1 MSAFDF
7 DRFGFVVM
15 GKNIVVMRRKDRE
28 MQTMEW
34 ARRKLGISD
43 DDLDYIT
50 RGYITRDRIQ
60 FFTAD
65 YATDDSVDADLVMAA
80 RLAYKRIYL
89 NDDAADVLSVPV
101 FNGVRKG
108 KRGENWPPYLVWD
121 NSLSTWEIVEEDEDA

>member
-15 GKNIVVMRRKDRE
+15 GKDIVVMRRKDRE
-28 MQTMEW
+28 MLTMDW
-34 ARRKLGISD
+34 ARHKLGISD
-43 DDLDYIT
+43 DDIEYIT

-60 FFTAD
+60 FFTAG
-65 YATDDSVDADLVMAA
+65 YSTDDSVNADLVMAA
-80 RLAYKRIYL
+80 RAAYQRIYMV
-89 NDDAADVLSVPV
+89 DTADVMSVPV
-101 FNGVRKG
+101 FNGVHKG